1 MVAYF
6 LLLNSALVCCCVS
19 CWLSVCLRHLFSRC
33 AHTLMLTLLLL
44 LPCRHLR
51 NAWQQWR
58 LVSKSWTSIA
68 AVAATL
74 GQEQVGPAACCPACA
89 AAPLE
94 PGEQETGKACLTS
107 HCFGSCLGCALVVI
121 GTFSGSQQPF
131 PTGRHVAIIAMPG
144 TSSVCGKHQLNSK
157 GEGLYVVVVAMSPP
171 LTTWWGQA
179 QQMTRAVCFPVCSAA
194 QCTA

>member
-1 MVAYF
+1 MF
-6 LLLNSALVCCCVS
+6 
-19 CWLSVCLRHLFSRC
+19 
-33 AHTLMLTLLLL
+33 TLLLL

-94 PGEQETGKACLTS
+94 PGEQETGKACLYVIVLV
-107 HCFGSCLGCALVVI
+107 GCLSCALD
-121 GTFSGSQQPF
+121 FSGSQQLF
-131 PTGRHVAIIAMPG
+131 LLG
-144 TSSVCGKHQLNSK
+144 GKWL
-157 GEGLYVVVVAMSPP
+157 L
-171 LTTWWGQA
+171 
-179 QQMTRAVCFPVCSAA
+179 
-194 QCTA
+194 

>member
-1 MVAYF
+1 MTSTIQLEAMPVWKMHGCLF
-6 LLLNSALVCCCVS
+6 LAALVCYCVS
-19 CWLSVCLRHLFSRC
+19 CWLGMCLRRLFSRC

-94 PGEQETGKACLTS
+94 PGEQETGKACPTS
-107 HCFGSCLGCALVVI
+107 HCFGSCLWLRPGCHR
-121 GTFSGSQQPF
+121 TFQA
-131 PTGRHVAIIAMPG
+131 V
-144 TSSVCGKHQLNSK
+144 SS
-157 GEGLYVVVVAMSPP
+157 
-171 LTTWWGQA
+171 
-179 QQMTRAVCFPVCSAA
+179 CSSLS
-194 QCTA
+194 CMWLS